1 MGNPIGAPAPVVT
14 NLVLTR
20 SDGTT
25 HVHTANPVTHRFTY
39 LDFTENVN
47 SVLAQWDSAGDARW
61 QVKLSTFDGGGILVG
76 VDTHLLQLDNTAP
89 EVAIEI
95 TTGVGNCG
103 KFDIGVVLSGT
114 FVARDDNLG
123 SYSLGVEPVI
133 NPPGVGVPVPSS
145 GLTNTAPAPGD
156 AWSLDTTGMESCGYI
171 IRVVASDRA
180 IVNSQAVGHHVSD
193 SAGFCLE

>member
-1 MGNPIGAPAPVVT
+1 
-14 NLVLTR
+14 
-20 SDGTT
+20 
-25 HVHTANPVTHRFTY
+25 
-39 LDFTENVN
+39 
-47 SVLAQWDSAGDARW
+47 
-61 QVKLSTFDGGGILVG
+61 VG
-76 VDTHLLQLDNTAP
+76 VDTHLIQLDNTAP

-123 SYSLGVEPVI
+123 SYSLGVAPVI

-145 GLTNTAPAPGD
+145 SLTNTAPAPGA
-156 AWSLDTTGMESCGYI
+156 AWSLDTTGMQSCGYI
-171 IRVVASDRA
+171 IRVVAVDRA
-180 IVNSQAVGHHVSD
+180 IVNSQAVGHHVAD